1 MTSEAR
7 RHVRPRRQKQHRH
20 DGEQMGTLIPGAFPS
35 RIDQCRMARRGSD
48 CVGILYSKIHRGHRM
63 SYALRFRRLARSTPT
78 SRPDYR
84 FGFAHYSSFR

>member
-35 RIDQCRMARRGSD
+35 RIDQCRMAQATAPSSTLPSRTLVRRH
-48 CVGILYSKIHRGHRM
+48 V
-63 SYALRFRRLARSTPT
+63 RSWGELT
-78 SRPDYR
+78 
-84 FGFAHYSSFR
+84 